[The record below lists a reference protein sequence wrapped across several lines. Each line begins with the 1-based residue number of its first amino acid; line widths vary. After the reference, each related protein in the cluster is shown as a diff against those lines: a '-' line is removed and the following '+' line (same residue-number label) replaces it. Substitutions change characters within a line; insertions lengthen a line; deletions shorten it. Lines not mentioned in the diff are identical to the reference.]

1 VASFNR
7 VILVGNLTRDPQLKY
22 LPSNTPVCE
31 FGMAM
36 NHKWKD
42 RDGNMKEEVC
52 FVDITAFGKPAEI
65 INQYMTKGRS
75 ILVEGR
81 LKFRQ
86 WTDKEGKNRSKL
98 DVVAENFQF
107 LGDRGGS
114 GGGGGGPERGASPGQ
129 RSGVRPASAAPAMD
143 EPPPMDDAPPPED
156 ADIPF

>member
-7 VILVGNLTRDPQLKY
+7 VILAGNLTRDPQLKY
-22 LPSNTPVCE
+22 LPNNTPVCE
-31 FGMAM
+31 FGLAT
-36 NHKWKD
+36 NRKWKD
-42 RDGNMKEEVC
+42 RDGTMKEDVC

-65 INQYMTKGRS
+65 INQYMTKGRG
-75 ILVEGR
+75 ILIEGR

-107 LGDRGGS
+107 LGERGA
-114 GGGGGGPERGASPGQ
+114 GGGGPERGVSPGQ
-129 RSGVRPASAAPAMD
+129 RSTARPASAPAMD
-143 EPPPMDDAPPPED
+143 EPPPMDDGPPPED